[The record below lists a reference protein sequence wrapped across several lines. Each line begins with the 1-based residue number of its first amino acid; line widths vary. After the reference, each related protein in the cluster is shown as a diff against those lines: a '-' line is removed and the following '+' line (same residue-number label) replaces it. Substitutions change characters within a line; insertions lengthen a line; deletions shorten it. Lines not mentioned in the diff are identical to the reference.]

1 MSLEHKDDTLR
12 KVIPEIIKT
21 ASNETVSEKIK
32 SGRKLI
38 NKTIAAREAFARLR

>member
-1 MSLEHKDDTLR
+1 MSLER
-12 KVIPEIIKT
+12 KVDALGKAILEMKKT

-38 NKTIAAREAFARLR
+38 NKTIAAREAFARHR